1 MSRVIAHI
9 DLNAFF
15 VTCEILR
22 DPSLKGKSLIVG
34 HTGRSGIVSTC
45 SYEARAKGIHSGQPT
60 FQALKCDPDAIVIEP
75 HYRDY
80 EVYSRSFFSYV
91 RGYVK
96 DLEVASI
103 DECYCDMTEVLSSQ
117 KDPVAFLRA
126 MQFDLYKQTG
136 LTCSIGVAPTKWLA
150 KMASDMKKPMGL
162 VVLPRRDI
170 AKVLYP
176 LPIESFWGIGKKT
189 APRLREKGIATI
201 GDLAKAIQTNE
212 TEMEKEFGKF
222 FATVKE
228 WVSGKGSDTIETE
241 AWDPKSIGVSH
252 TLMYDSRGYA
262 EVSKTLHDLC
272 VEVERRAQ
280 KEGKVG
286 RGVTLHVKDTAFKSH
301 TKAGSLEEPTRN
313 AEKLFAVV
321 SNLYQKHYED
331 LEVRLVGVTLEKVGD
346 MAHQTVQMSLWNY
359 AQYEEMDQTKLL
371 IAELNRKLD
380 KPQLIRASEAKK
392 KGKPKNG

>member
-1 MSRVIAHI
+1 MARIIAHI

-60 FQALKCDPDAIVIEP
+60 FQALKLDPDCLVIEP

-91 RGYVK
+91 KEYVK
-96 DLEVASI
+96 VIEVASI
-103 DECYCDMTEVLSSQ
+103 DECYADMTEILGKE
-117 KDPVAFLRA
+117 KDPVAFLRS
-126 MQFDLYKQTG
+126 MQFDLYKRTG

-162 VVLPRRDI
+162 VLLRRRDL
-170 AKVLYP
+170 KSKLYP

-189 APRLREKGIATI
+189 APRLRQMGINTI
-201 GDLAKAIQTNE
+201 GDLALRIENNDPIL
-212 TEMEKEFGKF
+212 EKEFGKF
-222 FATVKE
+222 YGTVKE
-228 WVSGKGSDTIETE
+228 WISGKGSDHIDTE
-241 AWDPKSIGVSH
+241 PWDPKSIGVSH
-252 TLMYDSRGYA
+252 TLMYDCQGYA

-272 VEVERRAQ
+272 LEVEHRAK

-286 RGVTLHVKDTAFKSH
+286 RGVTLHVKDTAFKGHSK
-301 TKAGSLEEPTRN
+301 TRSFDEPTRD
-313 AEKLFAVV
+313 AERLYDAV
-321 SNLYQKHYED
+321 SDLYKKAYED
-331 LEVRLVGVTLEKVGD
+331 LEVRLLGVTLEKVGD
-346 MAHQTVQMSLWNY
+346 MAHQNVQMSLWNY
-359 AQYEEMDQTKLL
+359 EQYEELDQTKLL
-371 IAELNRKLD
+371 IADLNRKLE

-392 KGKPKNG
+392 KGKPHG